1 MSRKGE
7 NIYKRKDGR
16 WEARYSSGFNPDGT
30 IKYGYCYGRSYREVR
45 DKAAEAKAAQ
55 LINTPKNNLNRKKR
69 FSAFCDEWLQVCR
82 CKVKP
87 STLAKYETNL
97 ERHIKPAL
105 GGFYAQSLS
114 TVAVAEFGQELISE
128 KKLSPKTVR
137 DILTQ
142 LKAIIKY
149 ASEQIPALSSV
160 SIVYPKEQKKDMR
173 VLTKQEQSQLIEFL
187 TADTD
192 ECKFGVMLAMMTGL
206 RIGELCA
213 LRWGD
218 ISLES
223 KTLTV
228 SATMQRIK
236 TSDSGKSPGKTAI
249 VIGVPKSGTST
260 RVIPLMDSAV
270 EMCRRW
276 QRSDPEAFI
285 LTGSS
290 KRFVEPRTLQYR
302 LSRYAAE
309 CGLEDMHFHTLRHTF
324 ATRCVEV
331 GFEIK
336 SLSEILGH
344 SSPRITLE
352 RYVHSSIEL
361 KRENMDK
368 LTCVW

>member
-16 WEARYSSGFNPDGT
+16 WEARYSNGLNPDGT

-45 DKAAEAKAAQ
+45 DKAAEAKAVQ
-55 LINTPKNNLNRKKR
+55 LMNAPKNNSNNKKR
-69 FSAFCDEWLQVCR
+69 FSAFCDEWLQVCQ

-87 STLAKYETNL
+87 STFAKYETNL

-105 GGFYAQSLS
+105 GGCYAQAIS
-114 TVAVAEFGQELISE
+114 TVAVAEFGRALMSE
-128 KKLSPKTVR
+128 KNLSPKTAR

-149 ASEQIPALSSV
+149 ASEQIPALSAV
-160 SIVYPKEQKKDMR
+160 SIVYPKDQKKDMR
-173 VLTKQEQSQLIEFL
+173 VLTKDEQARFIKFL
-187 TADTD
+187 MTDMD
-192 ECKFGVMLAMMTGL
+192 ECKFGVMLALMTGL

-213 LRWGD
+213 LRWGH

-223 KTLTV
+223 RMLTV
-228 SATMQRIK
+228 AATMQRVK
-236 TSDSGKSPGKTAI
+236 SAGGGKSPGKTDI
-249 VIGVPKSGTST
+249 IIGVPKSDTSA
-260 RVIPLMDSAV
+260 RVIPLMESAV
-270 EMCRRW
+270 EICRRW
-276 QRSDPEAFI
+276 RQDDPEAFI

-302 LSRYAAE
+302 LNRYAAE
-309 CGLEDMHFHTLRHTF
+309 CGLEDMHFHALRHTF